1 MTVTTDFRSAVLAAR
16 RPVTLEAGGVSRR
29 ATVVSG
35 IPGAERLPRALVVL
49 LENVVRRA
57 ATDDD
62 AVRMAAAVVEAG
74 FAGAPGDEIEFMPAR
89 VLFQDFT
96 GVPVFVDFAAMR
108 DAMLERGGDPM
119 LVNPQI
125 PCTLVVDHSVIADE
139 AESPCAV
146 EKNQEVEAARN
157 RERFAFLKW
166 ASRSFQNVEIV
177 PPGGGICHQL
187 NIERFCDVVT
197 TDALASGDAHACFDT
212 LVGTDSHTTT
222 ANGVGVLGWGVGG
235 IEAEAA
241 ALGQPVSM
249 LVPPVVELRLSGALG
264 AGVSGMDLALTVAQL
279 LRREGVVGAIVEVT
293 GAGVADLSATQR
305 ACVANM
311 TPEYGATATLFPVD
325 DETLG
330 YLALAGRDAGELS
343 FARAY
348 LEEQGVFGVP
358 EGRAYSRTLELDL
371 GTVEPSLAGPSRP
384 HDRVSVSG
392 LKERFESSAL
402 AAGRDLAKAVEV
414 EGVGALR
421 HGAIAIAAITSCTT
435 ATDPAMMVAAG
446 LVARHAV
453 ERGLAP
459 RPWVKKVLAPGSH
472 ATQLLL
478 ERCGLAEPLR
488 QLGFFTCGFG
498 CMSCIG
504 NSGDIKA
511 CLKPHAAELELT
523 SVLSGNRNFEGRIS
537 PDVTQNYLCQP
548 ALVVAYSIAGTM
560 DVDQLGVYANSDT
573 ELVIQLERPNA
584 FLLELLSTAPAMPC
598 NEQFFNETKG
608 EYGLK
613 GAALI
618 SNSAYQADKWI
629 VDSYIKLVP
638 NDRYYDQDQIHLTSM
653 IFWLCYSD
661 TPAEGETQS
670 EILTRFYDGDSAA
683 YTCSGKP
690 DQGLFDGSYQ
700 ITTHPNTVWGLTFN
714 QHSTDAVKQQILNN
728 QDFRLAIA
736 NCFDRSRYQ
745 NLLPEYLTVTDT
757 IIPPGVSID
766 NTSYREQAGEMKVY
780 GLDSSAAKSHY
791 QAMLNATGV
800 QQVTGLRVL
809 IPENDSVANE
819 QYFGY
824 LSQVI
829 QRELNLYLTI
839 ETADQEDFES
849 RLASGDYDMAILP
862 LEADFDHPVSILEDF
877 QSGSAENYTGYSDST
892 LDHYLDQL
900 YRGSEGEAGLCKLAE
915 QHLLDSGIFLP
926 LYYQTSYLA
935 VDKSVSS
942 VFLNPQNGAVDFR
955 YAKF

>member
-1 MTVTTDFRSAVLAAR
+1 MDGKKKTGKHFRLDNRCLKKGLFEFYQGETPVKKRLLSGLLAVLFLMGTLGIFSGCSSETTLTYDLPGTPATLDPQSANDPYAFTVINEIFEGLTRVQEDGSIGLGAAESYQVSQDQLTYTFTLKEGLHWSNGYSCTANDFVFAFRRLLNPRTKSQTAHNFYCIKNASAVA
-16 RPVTLEAGGVSRR
+16 
-29 ATVVSG
+29 
-35 IPGAERLPRALVVL
+35 
-49 LENVVRRA
+49 
-57 ATDDD
+57 
-62 AVRMAAAVVEAG
+62 
-74 FAGAPGDEIEFMPAR
+74 
-89 VLFQDFT
+89 
-96 GVPVFVDFAAMR
+96 
-108 DAMLERGGDPM
+108 
-119 LVNPQI
+119 
-125 PCTLVVDHSVIADE
+125 
-139 AESPCAV
+139 
-146 EKNQEVEAARN
+146 
-157 RERFAFLKW
+157 
-166 ASRSFQNVEIV
+166 
-177 PPGGGICHQL
+177 
-187 NIERFCDVVT
+187 
-197 TDALASGDAHACFDT
+197 
-212 LVGTDSHTTT
+212 
-222 ANGVGVLGWGVGG
+222 
-235 IEAEAA
+235 
-241 ALGQPVSM
+241 
-249 LVPPVVELRLSGALG
+249 
-264 AGVSGMDLALTVAQL
+264 
-279 LRREGVVGAIVEVT
+279 
-293 GAGVADLSATQR
+293 
-305 ACVANM
+305 
-311 TPEYGATATLFPVD
+311 
-325 DETLG
+325 
-330 YLALAGRDAGELS
+330 
-343 FARAY
+343 
-348 LEEQGVFGVP
+348 
-358 EGRAYSRTLELDL
+358 
-371 GTVEPSLAGPSRP
+371 
-384 HDRVSVSG
+384 
-392 LKERFESSAL
+392 
-402 AAGRDLAKAVEV
+402 
-414 EGVGALR
+414 
-421 HGAIAIAAITSCTT
+421 
-435 ATDPAMMVAAG
+435 
-446 LVARHAV
+446 
-453 ERGLAP
+453 
-459 RPWVKKVLAPGSH
+459 
-472 ATQLLL
+472 
-478 ERCGLAEPLR
+478 
-488 QLGFFTCGFG
+488 
-498 CMSCIG
+498 
-504 NSGDIKA
+504 
-511 CLKPHAAELELT
+511 
-523 SVLSGNRNFEGRIS
+523 
-537 PDVTQNYLCQP
+537 
-548 ALVVAYSIAGTM
+548 AGTM

-745 NLLPEYLTVTDT
+745 DLLPEYLTVTDT

-791 QAMLNATGV
+791 QAMLNATGI

-935 VDKSVSS
+935 VDKSVSG